1 MKRLCLLGIAAGI
14 AIAAMPTA
22 SQAQSY
28 DPARFEIA
36 LKSAARSDRDFKSFY
51 AARNHRPLWFGGRE
65 SASAADALLKLI
77 ESADLDGLDPGRYK
91 PAAVRDAIER
101 YGEASPKS
109 LAKSEVLLSRI
120 LVAYA
125 RDLHR
130 QRGIG
135 TVYLDKELVP
145 TPPTARSI
153 LGAAAAA
160 PSLRNH
166 IAAMKWMNPLY
177 ANLREGLAASHGA
190 APKAG
195 RFWVPD
201 GPSLKTGMSG
211 ERVWILRQR
220 LGLIGGGTYDRSLF
234 AEVRDF
240 QAARGL
246 PADGVA
252 GSLTIAALNEN
263 PRDRERLI
271 RVNLERARA
280 LPADPGRRYILV
292 DAASARLWLYENG
305 KVADTMK
312 VVVGKPA
319 EPTPMLAG
327 LMHYALVNPYWNI
340 PPDLARNRVAPEV
353 LSKGVG
359 YLKKMRYE
367 LLSDWSENP
376 EVIDPKTID
385 WAAVA
390 AGRKEVRIRQLP
402 GKGNAMGKMK
412 FMLPNDLGIYL
423 HDTPDR
429 ELFAKADR
437 HFSSG
442 CVRLEDA
449 PRLAKWLFGAPLVT
463 RSGAPEQRVDLPEP
477 VPVYITYLTT
487 APAGTGLVFRSDPYG
502 RDRGATASRDRPSSY
517 LARNR

>member
-14 AIAAMPTA
+14 AIAAVPA
-22 SQAQSY
+22 VAQAQGY
-28 DPARFEIA
+28 DPARFGLA
-36 LKSAARSDRDFKSFY
+36 LKSAAKSDRDLKAFY
-51 AARNHRPLWFGGRE
+51 AARNHRPLWFGGSE
-65 SASAADALLKLI
+65 SGSAADALLELI

-91 PAAVRDAIER
+91 PAAVHDAIDR
-101 YGEASPKS
+101 SGEASPKT

-130 QRGIG
+130 QRSIG

-145 TPPTARSI
+145 KPPSARSI
-153 LGAAAAA
+153 LSAAAAA
-160 PSLRNH
+160 PSLRDH

-177 ANLREGLAASHGA
+177 ADLREGLAASHGD
-190 APKAG
+190 APNTG

-201 GPSLKTGMSG
+201 GPGLRTGMSG
-211 ERVWILRQR
+211 ERVWMLRQR
-220 LGLIGGGTYDRSLF
+220 LGLRGGGTYDRSLF
-234 AEVRDF
+234 AAVRDF

-252 GSLTIAALNEN
+252 GPLTIAALNEN
-263 PRDRERLI
+263 PRDREQLI
-271 RVNLERARA
+271 RLNLERARA
-280 LPADPGRRYILV
+280 LPAEPGRRYILI

-305 KVADTMK
+305 KVRDTMK
-312 VVVGKPA
+312 VVVGKPS

-340 PPDLARNRVAPEV
+340 PPDLARKRVAPEV

-367 LLSDWSENP
+367 LLSDWSEKAQ
-376 EVIDPKTID
+376 VIDPRTID

-449 PRLAKWLFGAPLVT
+449 PRLAKWLFGKPLAT
-463 RSGAPEQRVDLPEP
+463 RSAAPEQRVDLPEP
-477 VPVYITYLTT
+477 VPVYITYLTA
-487 APAGTGLVFRSDPYG
+487 APAGNGLVFRSDPYG
-502 RDRGATASRDRPSSY
+502 RDRSAMASSDRRNSS
-517 LARNR
+517 LASNR